1 MIRNQLYRKSLEK
14 LIPFIETERK
24 AILIT
29 GASGLIG
36 STIVDL
42 FMLGQKLGKDNHIFA
57 LGRSQT
63 NLESRFSEYLSQKNF
78 HILEQDICNPLP
90 QDADFDYIIHGAS
103 NADPTKYAKFP
114 VETMLT
120 NLQGGINILEYGR
133 SNTKCKITI
142 LSTFEVYGN
151 VGKDSYE
158 ETDAGVVDINA
169 LRSCYPES
177 KRALEVLARSYHHE
191 YGVHVNVARLCS
203 IFGPTM
209 SQEDSKAHAQFLWN
223 AVRHQNIALKSD
235 GSQRRTYCYVND
247 AITAILCILF
257 HGKEAESFNVCNENC
272 VVSIS
277 ELAALIAKKVG
288 VNVVFESPSEFEQKA
303 YSKTQNCIL
312 DNSKLR
318 ELRWKGQYTINEAI
332 DECIDIMILDQENIH

>member
-1 MIRNQLYRKSLEK
+1 MIRNLLYRKSLER

-24 AILIT
+24 SILIT

-36 STIVDL
+36 SAIVDL
-42 FMLGQKLGKDNHIFA
+42 LMLGQRIGKENNIFA
-57 LGRSQT
+57 LGRSRK
-63 NLESRFSEYLSQKNF
+63 NLESRFSEYLLKKNF
-78 HILEQDICNPLP
+78 HILEQNICNPLP
-90 QDADFDYIIHGAS
+90 PDTDFDYIIHGAS
-103 NADPTKYAKFP
+103 NADPTKYAKYP

-133 SNTKCKITI
+133 SHTKCKITI

-151 VGKDSYE
+151 AGKDSYE
-158 ETDAGVVDINA
+158 EADAGVVDINA

-209 SQEDSKAHAQFLWN
+209 SQEDSKAHAQFLRN

-247 AITAILCILF
+247 AIIAILRILL
-257 HGKEAESFNVCNENC
+257 HGKEAESYNVCNENF
-272 VVSIS
+272 VVSIA
-277 ELAALIAKKVG
+277 ELATLFAKKVG
-288 VNVVFESPSEFEQKA
+288 SNVVFESPSAFEQKA
-303 YSKTQNCIL
+303 YSKAQNCIL
-312 DNSKLR
+312 DNSKLK
-318 ELRWKGQYTINEAI
+318 ELGWKGQYTIDEAI
-332 DECIDIMILDQENIH
+332 DDCIDIMVLAQENNH